1 MSFACS
7 RYFYISAF
15 CVLDVPGDANTFLTH
30 FNTIDDAGT
39 NTGVGLRR
47 GRDVTFLIYILRSL
61 IEEEKHH
68 CVREQGMEGS
78 EDEACAA
85 RTFDV
90 PLGLHYCLMDS
101 WVIAESRTHSFT

>member
-1 MSFACS
+1 MYLRTQTLFFSYS
-7 RYFYISAF
+7 NKS
-15 CVLDVPGDANTFLTH
+15 
-30 FNTIDDAGT
+30 DDAGM

-47 GRDVTFLIYILRSL
+47 GRDVTFLIYTLRSL

-68 CVREQGMEGS
+68 CVLEQGMERS

-101 WVIAESRTHSFT
+101 WVIAESRTHSFA